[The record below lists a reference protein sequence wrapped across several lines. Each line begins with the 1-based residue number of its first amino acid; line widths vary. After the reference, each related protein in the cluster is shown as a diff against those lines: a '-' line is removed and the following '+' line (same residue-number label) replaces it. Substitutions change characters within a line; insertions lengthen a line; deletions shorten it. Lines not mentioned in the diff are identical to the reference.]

1 MSHEAK
7 RLDSGFGGALRALAP
22 QATFFGRQ
30 GRQCSQSA
38 AKARKDGEAGR
49 SWYFVRVVMNRSG

>member
-1 MSHEAK
+1 
-7 RLDSGFGGALRALAP
+7 P
-22 QATFFGRQ
+22 QATFFGRR